1 VAKGYSQIDGVDFNE
16 VFSPV
21 MKHTFIRVLLV
32 MVAWFDLELKKLD
45 VKITFLH
52 GKLEEQIF
60 LHQSE
65 AFVIEG
71 KEDHVCRLKKK
82 SLHGLKQAPRQ
93 WYLRFDTFS

>member
-82 SLHGLKQAPRQ
+82 SLHGLKQALRQ